1 MQIIVEKCALIR
13 FIGHIKSPPD
23 SGESRADGE
32 GKSKYMTRLFN
43 NASKMPSLVLI
54 TSEPP
59 LRFKIIHIA

>member
-32 GKSKYMTRLFN
+32 GKSKIYDKAF
-43 NASKMPSLVLI
+43 
-54 TSEPP
+54 
-59 LRFKIIHIA
+59 